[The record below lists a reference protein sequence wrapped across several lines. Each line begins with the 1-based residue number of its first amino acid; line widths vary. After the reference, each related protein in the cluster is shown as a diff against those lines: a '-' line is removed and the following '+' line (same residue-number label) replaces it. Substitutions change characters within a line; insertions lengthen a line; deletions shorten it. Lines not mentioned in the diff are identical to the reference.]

1 MIDKK
6 VRWGIA
12 GLGKIAHRF
21 VKDLTQHV
29 ENGAL
34 YAVAARDQLRSDM
47 FANEYR
53 CQRSYGSYQDLAQD
67 PNVDAVYIATIHPF
81 HKSMVELFLK
91 HGKHVLVEK
100 PAFTNLKDWDEMS
113 SLAEEK
119 GLLLVE
125 AMKSVAFP
133 AYQALRQFIQDNNVK
148 IDSVEAAFGNWHEF
162 DTNQQIFNPDLCGG
176 ATLDVGV
183 YALWLYVDLCQLTK
197 STILK
202 PSVKYN
208 QDNAKS
214 EVDDN
219 VELIFDGE
227 INGRVCASI
236 TRNLKR
242 EAIIK
247 GPELEIIIHEKWWN
261 PKNIDILYQGKKQK
275 VATLVRGGG
284 FEYEIEHISS
294 LILNE
299 KYQSDVIPAETSRK
313 VISIME
319 ASLVENG
326 FQHLVRSNL
335 KR

>member
-29 ENGAL
+29 ENGEL
-34 YAVAARDQLRSDM
+34 YAVAARDQLRADM
-47 FANEYR
+47 FVNEYR
-53 CQRSYGSYQDLAQD
+53 CQRSYGSYQALAQD
-67 PNVDAVYIATIHPF
+67 PNVDVVYIATIHPF

-100 PAFTNLKDWDEMS
+100 PAFTNIEDWDEMS

-133 AYQALRQFIQDNNVK
+133 AYQALRQFIQVNNVQ

-162 DTNQQIFNPDLCGG
+162 DTKQQIFNPDLCGG

-197 STILK
+197 STVLK
-202 PSVKYN
+202 PSVKHSK
-208 QDNAKS
+208 DNATS
-214 EVDDN
+214 EVDEN

-247 GPELEIIIHEKWWN
+247 GPEVEIIIHEKWWN
-261 PKNIDILYQGKKQK
+261 PKNIDIIYQGKKQK
-275 VATLVRGGG
+275 IATPVRGGG

-299 KYQSDVIPAETSRK
+299 KYQSDVMPAETSRK

-326 FQHLVRSNL
+326 FQHLVRSIG
-335 KR
+335 